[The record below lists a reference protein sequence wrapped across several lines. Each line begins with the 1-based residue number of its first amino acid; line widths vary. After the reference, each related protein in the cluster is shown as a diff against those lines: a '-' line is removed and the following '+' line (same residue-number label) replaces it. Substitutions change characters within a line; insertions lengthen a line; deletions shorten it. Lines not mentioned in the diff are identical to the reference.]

1 MKSNDIIAIGVAIIA
16 IGVVVQGIT
25 WISDEIDREN
35 YYKAYDECEKTESYQ
50 LEMMRYREF
59 SQPYLLENAQ
69 DLLRECMDEKG
80 WRLRF

>member
-25 WISDEIDREN
+25 WISDEIDKEN
-35 YYKAYDECEKTESYQ
+35 YYKAYDECENTWEYQ
-50 LEMMRYREF
+50 YNIGAYRQF
-59 SQPYLLENAQ
+59 SQPYLLDEAQ
-69 DLLRECMDEKG
+69 DLLEECMSEKG